1 MYNYFPWP
9 SNMRTADRVLELR
22 MNEGSAGYGVYVM
35 VLELLR
41 DAEDRQILFNSK
53 KIAYAINEMD
63 TALVERVIKDYGLFT
78 QTSDNHI
85 KSDWLD
91 TQLAEFDSRKETARE
106 AGRRGAAKRWG
117 KGVDEK
123 NQANGD
129 ANSTPLATLSD
140 PNSNIT
146 NISKDNLIKPTKS
159 KLLSLHWRD
168 YTGEYLFS
176 ISREDIVPIDSN
188 FVKVVKAWQEELD
201 ATRGRNKH
209 NIEAVLEVAQYFK
222 LNQRVFGFLQ
232 AFTNEGEIGSANL
245 MALLKVMAD
254 AKATKFVPKFPD
266 EYVIVKVL
274 ETNGIRE

>member
-22 MNEGSAGYGVYVM
+22 MNEGSAGYGIYVM

-53 KIAYAINEMD
+53 KIAYAINED
-63 TALVERVIKDYGLFT
+63 DAALVERVIKDYGLFT
-78 QTSDNHI
+78 QTPDNYI

-91 TQLAEFDSRKETARE
+91 TQLVEFDSRKETARE

-117 KGVDEK
+117 NRVEEKSVD
-123 NQANGD
+123 D
-129 ANSTPLATLSD
+129 RVPNSTPIATLLD

-146 NISKDNLIKPTKS
+146 NITKDKIIKPNKS
-159 KLLSLHWRD
+159 KILSLHWRE

-176 ISREDIVPIDSN
+176 ISREDIVPIDSD
-188 FVKVVKAWQEELD
+188 FVRVVKAWQKELD
-201 ATRGRNKH
+201 ATRGLNKH

-222 LNQRVFGFLQ
+222 LNQRVFGFLKS
-232 AFTNEGEIGSANL
+232 FTNEGEIGSANL
-245 MALLKVMAD
+245 VALLKVMAD

-274 ETNGIRE
+274 ETNGITE

>member
-1 MYNYFPWP
+1 
-9 SNMRTADRVLELR
+9 MRTADRVLELR
-22 MNEGSAGYGVYVM
+22 MNEGSAGYGIYVM

-41 DAEDRQILFNSK
+41 DAEDRRILFNSK
-53 KIAYAINEMD
+53 KIAYAINED
-63 TALVERVIKDYGLFT
+63 DAALVERVIKDYGLFT
-78 QTSDNHI
+78 QTPDNYI

-91 TQLAEFDSRKETARE
+91 TQLVEFDSRKETARE

-117 KGVDEK
+117 NRVEEKSVD
-123 NQANGD
+123 NGNP
-129 ANSTPLATLSD
+129 NSTPIATLCD

-146 NISKDNLIKPTKS
+146 NITKDKIIKPNKS
-159 KLLSLHWRD
+159 KILSLHWRE

-176 ISREDIVPIDSN
+176 ISRENIVPIDSD
-188 FVKVVKAWQEELD
+188 FVRVVKAWQKELD
-201 ATRGRNKH
+201 ATRGLNKH

-222 LNQRVFGFLQ
+222 LNQRVFGFLK

-245 MALLKVMAD
+245 VALLKVMAD

-274 ETNGIRE
+274 ETNGITE

>member
-22 MNEGSAGYGVYVM
+22 MNEGSAGYGIYVM

-53 KIAYAINEMD
+53 KIAYAINED
-63 TALVERVIKDYGLFT
+63 DAALVERVIKDYGLFT
-78 QTSDNHI
+78 QTPDNYI

-91 TQLAEFDSRKETARE
+91 TQLVEFDSRKETARE

-117 KGVDEK
+117 NRVEEKSVD
-123 NQANGD
+123 NRVP
-129 ANSTPLATLSD
+129 NSTPIATLSD

-146 NISKDNLIKPTKS
+146 NITKDKIIKPNKS
-159 KLLSLHWRD
+159 KILSLHWRE

-176 ISREDIVPIDSN
+176 ISREDIAPIDSD
-188 FVKVVKAWQEELD
+188 FVRVVKAWQKQLD
-201 ATRGRNKH
+201 AARGLNKH

-222 LNQRVFGFLQ
+222 LNQRVFGFLK

-274 ETNGIRE
+274 ETNGITE